1 MKIRVTIDTDQI
13 NFDGD
18 NSMEGG
24 VYGVDLEGVYH
35 SWYGSA
41 SYRIEFEDVK
51 VLECKHFYPEK
62 IRHGLD
68 WVVWDRLTCQD
79 CGHKR
84 TEDER
89 DCTVPDCKI
98 CSDV

>member
-1 MKIRVTIDTDQI
+1 MKIRLTIYTEQANFTD
-13 NFDGD
+13 D

-35 SWYGSA
+35 SWYGCP
-41 SYRIEFEDVK
+41 SYRVVFEDVK
-51 VLECKHFYPEK
+51 VLECKHWYPEK
-62 IRHGLD
+62 IRYGD
-68 WVVWDRLTCQD
+68 KWIYWDRLTCQD

-89 DCTVPDCKI
+89 DYEG
-98 CSDV
+98 